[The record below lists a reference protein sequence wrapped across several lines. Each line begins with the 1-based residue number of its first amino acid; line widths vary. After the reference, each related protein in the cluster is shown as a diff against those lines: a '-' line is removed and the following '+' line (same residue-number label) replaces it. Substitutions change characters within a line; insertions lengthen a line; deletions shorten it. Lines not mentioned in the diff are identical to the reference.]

1 MSKTHQAAIT
11 SQKGEAL
18 TITNRPTPSPG
29 PNELLIEVHALAL
42 NPVDHYQRDT
52 GVFITEYP
60 TILGSDVAGIIIETG
75 SSTRSALKRGTRVV
89 ALASTFFTP
98 GNDYGAFQ
106 ERVLVKEDTVSVL
119 PESYSFIEGACFP
132 LAVITAWNGW
142 IWAGLEPTSAT
153 SSGTRASTS
162 STGVSEGVLVWGASS
177 SVGTLAVQTA
187 KLMGFTIYATA
198 SQRHHEY
205 ILGLGAKRVFD
216 YKDVNVL
223 DQIVSAARDEGVT
236 IRIGYHAIG
245 DQQLAVDTL
254 DALRGSD
261 HAKVAIAPI
270 LDPGLKVPDSIESA
284 FVYAPLDPD
293 ELRKRVRLIFVE
305 WLESKLAAKEVA
317 PSPYA
322 KVVKGGLE
330 SVNGA
335 LDELKSGVSCMKVV
349 VELRGK

>member
-52 GVFITEYP
+52 GAFITEYP

-153 SSGTRASTS
+153 SSGTSTGTS
-162 STGVSEGVLVWGASS
+162 STG
-177 SVGTLAVQTA
+177 TA